1 MRCVERWGL
10 VVAVAL
16 AAACSGSPAEAP
28 PVDVNRADGGGQPPG
43 QLGSTCL
50 DPQLALTGPSTIA
63 GSTPSGD
70 FVAAGARAFGRCLW
84 FQVASVVT
92 VDGNACQKELI
103 TAATGLRVP
112 PFFEGSRLVVGISL
126 MAGDGTPL
134 VASGTL
140 TIDTFVEG
148 ADSTLL
154 KGTLVSRQPGW
165 DLEGTFEA
173 PWTDLPCK

>member
-1 MRCVERWGL
+1 MRSVERWGL
-10 VVAVAL
+10 VVGVAL
-16 AAACSGSPAEAP
+16 AAACGGSPAEPA
-28 PVDVNRADGGGQPPG
+28 PVDVNRVDGGG

-112 PFFEGSRLVVGISL
+112 PFFDGSRLVVGISL